1 MIVAMNPQSLD
12 RANAFLAAVAAR
24 TEVGEV
30 LPGTPADIGHE
41 LAFPDALSTAR
52 AVRALIARKRLE
64 AAEGSY
70 RLLDARPV
78 EAGEREVLGRRPRK
92 AREPKASPG
101 GRSLRPRPPRPR
113 CTPTWGVRP
122 SIVSSS
128 WDARP
133 RSFVQACE
141 QRERRRGRHARR
153 AWVPSSARRSW
164 ARRSESSRPGPRW
177 PRPTSGPCWR
187 PCEAARR
194 SETQPVGDSEMEA
207 ILGVLKGGE
216 EATSRPPLH
225 LPPID
230 PFDRIRLSHRSR
242 RRSSRAASRPSWP
255 PSTPPRDR
263 GRAPRSSGLRRCT
276 SPGCRARPRDR

>member
-12 RANAFLAAVAAR
+12 RANAFLAAVVAR

-92 AREPKASPG
+92 PREAASAGGRGAGSSSTPSTPMYSDVGRAAVDRLVELGREAATLRASLRAAREEARAS
-101 GRSLRPRPPRPR
+101 RE
-113 CTPTWGVRP
+113 
-122 SIVSSS
+122 
-128 WDARP
+128 AR
-133 RSFVQACE
+133 VGAE
-141 QRERRRGRHARR
+141 QRAEILGAKTRELEARAEMAEANLRTLLASVRGR
-153 AWVPSSARRSW
+153 
-164 ARRSESSRPGPRW
+164 
-177 PRPTSGPCWR
+177 
-187 PCEAARR
+187 EAQRDA
-194 SETQPVGDSEMEA
+194 PVGDSEMEA

-216 EATSRPPLH
+216 DVDEGV
-225 LPPID
+225 
-230 PFDRIRLSHRSR
+230 
-242 RRSSRAASRPSWP
+242 AASP
-255 PSTPPRDR
+255 
-263 GRAPRSSGLRRCT
+263 AP
-276 SPGCRARPRDR
+276 D